1 MRLPNGKTKK
11 TKRIQV
17 VPRRTIVSPLNVWTM
32 QKDKVSQCRLTG
44 STKTLEA
51 IQESQLGVV

>member
-1 MRLPNGKTKK
+1 VRLPNGKAKK

-17 VPRRTIVSPLNVWTM
+17 VPRGAIVSPLNVWTM
-32 QKDKVSQCRLTG
+32 QEDKVSQGRLTG

-51 IQESQLGVV
+51 IQES